1 MKDLFTI
8 GEVARLFQLNI
19 RTLRYY
25 DSIGV
30 LKPERVDGE
39 TGYR

>member
-8 GEVARLFQLNI
+8 GEISKLFNINI

-25 DSIGV
+25 
-30 LKPERVDGE
+30 
-39 TGYR
+39 